1 MIPPPF
7 FTGLRCLVC
16 GTVHP
21 PGNLMTCPAC
31 GDDGILDVQY
41 DHTAIA
47 RALAQ
52 RPAGSR
58 PGTIGRYA
66 DLLPV
71 SPDVPFPPLDIG
83 QTPVYTVPRLAAA
96 IGIRTLLLKDDG
108 RNPTSS
114 FKDRASTVGVMKAQ
128 EYGFTSIA
136 CASTGN
142 AASSLA
148 GLSAATGLRAFIFV
162 PERAPEPKITQLLIF
177 GATVFRVRGTYED
190 AFDLCA
196 HACTHFGWYSRNS
209 GTNPYLVEGKKTA
222 GLEIAE
228 QLHDGLPDWV
238 VVSVGDGCTIG
249 GIGKG
254 LEEMHRHGLI
264 RTLPRL
270 LGVQAEGARALLD
283 AFRSGGPL
291 VPGNSNTIADSIAVG
306 TPRNWRRAIAC
317 IRSSGGDMMTASD
330 DEISEAMRL
339 TARLGGVFGEPA
351 GVAGVAGLRRAVR
364 EGVVSPDASA
374 LVVVTGNGL
383 KDIRSARTAAGQEL
397 VVEPR
402 LEAVRE
408 ALEQLP
414 VPPTGGHR

>member
-1 MIPPPF
+1 MRPPPF
-7 FTGLRCLVC
+7 VTGLRCLVC
-16 GTVHP
+16 GTLHP
-21 PGNLMTCPAC
+21 AGNLMTCPSC
-31 GDDGILDVQY
+31 GDAGILDVQY

-47 RALAQ
+47 RARAA
-52 RPAGSR
+52 RPARSL
-58 PGTIGRYA
+58 PTTIGRHA
-66 DLLPV
+66 DFLPV
-71 SPDVPFPPLDIG
+71 SPDVPFPPLDTG
-83 QTPVYTVPRLAAA
+83 NTPVYAVPRLAAA
-96 IGIRTLLLKDDG
+96 VGLRSLLLKDDG

-177 GATVFRVRGTYED
+177 GATVFRVRGSYEE

-196 HACTHFGWYSRNS
+196 RACAAFGWYSRNS

-228 QLHDGLPDWV
+228 QLRDSMPDWV

-254 LEEMHRHGLI
+254 LEEMHRHGII
-264 RTLPRL
+264 RSIPRL
-270 LGVQAEGARALLD
+270 LGVQAEGARAVVD
-283 AFRSGGPL
+283 AFRSGGDL
-291 VPGNSNTIADSIAVG
+291 VPGTADTIADSIAVG
-306 TPRNWRRAIAC
+306 TPRNWRRAIAH
-317 IRSSGGDMMTASD
+317 IRASGGDMITAGDDDISD
-330 DEISEAMRL
+330 AMRL

-351 GVAGVAGLRRAVR
+351 GVAGVAGLRNAVR
-364 EGVVSPDASA
+364 KGVVRPDASA

-383 KDIRSARTAAGQEL
+383 KDIRSAKTAAGQEL
-397 VVEPR
+397 VIAPQ
-402 LEAVRE
+402 LEAVRD
-408 ALEQLP
+408 AIAQLP
-414 VPPTGGHR
+414 PAPGALR